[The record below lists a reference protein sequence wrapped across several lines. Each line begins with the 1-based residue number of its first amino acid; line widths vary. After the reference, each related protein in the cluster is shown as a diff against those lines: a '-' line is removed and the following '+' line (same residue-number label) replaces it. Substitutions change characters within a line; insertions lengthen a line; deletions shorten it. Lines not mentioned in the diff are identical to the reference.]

1 MQDYAN
7 LSDKSKELRE
17 YRRVYVKKKIRE
29 HAFEIRLSY
38 CCNGNSWVLSSQGFH
53 YNMYVLCFYGTFYDD
68 DIFICG
74 AYFNRN

>member
-29 HAFEIRLSY
+29 HAFEIR
-38 CCNGNSWVLSSQGFH
+38 
-53 YNMYVLCFYGTFYDD
+53 
-68 DIFICG
+68 I
-74 AYFNRN
+74 